1 MKTGSYNGA
10 SNVVLDSK
18 LEGFERGFVTSLAGK
33 NSNFFF
39 VKNGQ
44 KTNLFKNNLKSLI
57 RANLILE
64 TLPSILAKA
73 I

>member
-33 NSNFFF
+33 NSNFFCQKWP
-39 VKNGQ
+39 KNKPLQ
-44 KTNLFKNNLKSLI
+44 KQSEIFD
-57 RANLILE
+57 
-64 TLPSILAKA
+64 
-73 I
+73 